1 MPVRPAFT
9 LPRYGRR
16 INDREV
22 GRMPMTARARIGI
35 AAAVVGAIAVGG
47 AAVVMFGWM
56 IDETRFDRP
65 DPAFDA
71 LASEISA
78 VPGVSDVQKQ
88 RWVEAPAFLA
98 TSSWVQVTASASAYP
113 EVREIACDT
122 TYPDAVEWG
131 FDLEGAGGT
140 RVSAYAD
147 AGRGCPE
154 LGFDLE
160 AVASEISR
168 VAPGSVIQAAIW
180 DAERFALSSLDGRA
194 SEVAAQLLPLV
205 AHADALREAAGVDP
219 AMPVEV
225 SGVRLG
231 VEIGP
236 GEGAGYHALVSTLI
250 DEHDVTFFSF
260 GGGGTPIDGVEKV
273 QVTAPDSQR
282 AAIERLIADSGLPVA
297 ALPVAFLE

>member
-1 MPVRPAFT
+1 
-9 LPRYGRR
+9 
-16 INDREV
+16 
-22 GRMPMTARARIGI
+22 MPMTTRARIGI
-35 AAAVVGAIAVGG
+35 AAAVAGAIAVGG
-47 AAVVMFGWM
+47 AAVVVFGWM

-71 LASEISA
+71 LAAEIA
-78 VPGVSDVQKQ
+78 GVPGVSDVQKQ
-88 RWVEAPAFLA
+88 RWVEAPLFANP
-98 TSSWVQVTASASAYP
+98 SSWVQVTSEAAAFP
-113 EVREIACDT
+113 EVRDIACDT
-122 TYPDAVEWG
+122 AYPDAVEWG

-154 LGFDLE
+154 FGFDLE
-160 AVASEISR
+160 AVASEIFR

-180 DAERFALSSLDGRA
+180 DAERFALSSLDGRR
-194 SEVAAQLLPLV
+194 SEVGAQLLPLV
-205 AHADALREAAGVDP
+205 AHADTLREAAGVDP

-225 SGVRLG
+225 SGPRLG

-236 GEGAGYHALVSTLI
+236 GEAAGYHALLTTLV
-250 DEHDVTFFSF
+250 DEHDVTYFSF

-273 QVTAPDSQR
+273 QVTAPDAQHD
-282 AAIERLIADSGLPVA
+282 AIERLIADSGLPVA

>member
-1 MPVRPAFT
+1 
-9 LPRYGRR
+9 
-16 INDREV
+16 
-22 GRMPMTARARIGI
+22 MTTRARIGI
-35 AAAVVGAIAVGG
+35 AAAVLGTVAVGG

-71 LASEISA
+71 LASEIAA
-78 VPGVSDVQKQ
+78 VPGVTDVQKQ

-98 TSSWVQVTASASAYP
+98 TSSWVQVTAEASAFP
-113 EVREIACDT
+113 EVREIACET

-131 FDLEGAGGT
+131 FDLESAGGT
-140 RVSAYAD
+140 RVSAFAD
-147 AGRGCPE
+147 AARGCPAF
-154 LGFDLE
+154 GFDLE
-160 AVASEISR
+160 PVASEIFR

-180 DAERFALSSLDGRA
+180 DAERFALSSLDGGA
-194 SEVAAQLLPLV
+194 SEVVAHLLPLV
-205 AHADALREAAGVDP
+205 AHADTLREAAGVDP

-225 SGVRLG
+225 SGPRLG

-236 GEGAGYHALVSTLI
+236 GEAAGYHALLTTLI
-250 DEHDVTFFSF
+250 GDHDVSFFSF

-273 QVTAPDSQR
+273 QVTAPDAQH

-297 ALPVAFLE
+297 DLPVAFLE